1 MAGRKLKFPYGN
13 NDFYQLLTEDYCYID
28 RTDRIAQLEEVG
40 KTLLFLRPRR
50 YGKSLLLSTLEN
62 YYDIAKADE
71 FERLF
76 GGLAIG
82 AAPTPLHNQY
92 LILRWDFSVIAPKPN
107 YQQQQQVVIDYLNAE
122 IKAFALK
129 YQDLLVSPIEINP
142 TNVTASFWSLL
153 SVVQQ
158 ANHKV
163 YLLIDEYDN
172 FANELLMVERP
183 QSQERYEA
191 LVFGEGEF
199 KAVFK
204 AIKAAMSGRGLDRT
218 FIVGVSPVV
227 LHDVSSGFNVAENI
241 YFREDFNDLCGF
253 TEAEVTQ
260 LLERVTENCGF
271 SPEQTAEALHLMRTF
286 YNGALFSHEGGECV
300 YNPTSTFHFL
310 KYLQRTCRYPRN
322 MLDTNLGTDHQK
334 LAYVAGLPKGEE
346 VILQIMD
353 MEHPPAVVALE
364 ERFGVH
370 EMLAESNT
378 EPFMLSQLYYL
389 GVLTL
394 DGDLT
399 TDGELMLRI
408 PNLVMQQL
416 YAERLL
422 RMLLP
427 DATQRDVGQAA
438 AKALYSQGQ
447 IQPLCDFI
455 EQYIF
460 PVFDN
465 RDYIQANELTIKTAF
480 LTLLFN
486 DTFYIMDS
494 EMALERTYAD
504 LTMILRPEMR
514 RYQLLDLLLEFKFVK
529 LNKVGLS
536 GEEVHTK
543 TDEELCALDA
553 VKTEVAKAKQQL
565 QQYATVLQ
573 AKYGEKLR
581 LRTFSVVAI
590 GFERLVWEEIKG
602 AN

>member
-1 MAGRKLKFPYGN
+1 MTTKKIKFPYGN
-13 NDFYQLLTEDYCYID
+13 NDFYQLMTEDYLYVD

-71 FERLF
+71 YERLF
-76 GGLAIG
+76 GELAIG
-82 AAPTPLHNQY
+82 TAPTPLHNQY
-92 LILRWDFSVIAPKPN
+92 LILRWDFSVIAPKPD
-107 YQQQQQVVIDYLNAE
+107 YQQQQQVLTDYLNAE

-129 YQDLLVSPIEINP
+129 YQSLLLSPIEINP
-142 TNVTASFWSLL
+142 TNATVSFWSLL

-158 ANHKV
+158 AQHKV
-163 YLLIDEYDN
+163 YLLVDEYDN
-172 FANELLMVERP
+172 FANELLMAERP
-183 QSQERYEA
+183 QNQERYEA

-218 FIVGVSPVV
+218 FIAGVSPVV
-227 LHDVSSGFNVAENI
+227 LHDVSSGFNIAENI

-260 LLERVTENCGF
+260 LLHRVAETCNM
-271 SPEQTAEALHLMRTF
+271 SAEQTAEALHLMRTF
-286 YNGALFSHEGGECV
+286 YNGALFSHEGGESI

-346 VILQIMD
+346 VILQIID
-353 MEHPPAVVALE
+353 AEHPPAVIALE

-378 EPFMLSQLYYL
+378 EPFMLSLLYYL

-394 DGDLT
+394 EGGLT
-399 TDGELMLRI
+399 KDGELILRI
-408 PNLVMQQL
+408 PNLVMEQL

-427 DATQRDVGQAA
+427 DATHRDLGQTA
-438 AKALYSQGQ
+438 AKALYSGGQ
-447 IQPLCDFI
+447 IQPLCDFV

-465 RDYIQANELTIKTAF
+465 RDYIHANELTVKTAF

-486 DTFYIMDS
+486 DTFYVMDS
-494 EMALERTYAD
+494 ENALKRTYAD

-514 RYQLLDLLLEFKFVK
+514 RYQLLDLLLEFKFIK
-529 LNKVGLS
+529 LNKIGLR
-536 GEEVHTK
+536 GDEVRAK
-543 TDEELCALDA
+543 AEAELRTLDA
-553 VKTEVAKAKQQL
+553 VKAEFIAAKQQL
-565 QQYATVLQ
+565 QDYAALLRG
-573 AKYGEKLR
+573 KYGEKLQ
-581 LRTFSVVAI
+581 LRTFAVVAI
-590 GFERLVWEEIKG
+590 GFDRLLWEEVKE
-602 AN
+602 

>member
-1 MAGRKLKFPYGN
+1 MTAKKLKFPYGN
-13 NDFYQLLTEDYCYID
+13 NDFYQLITEDYLYVD

-62 YYDIAKADE
+62 YYDIAKAAE

-92 LILRWDFSVIAPKPN
+92 LILRWDFSVIAPKPE
-107 YQQQQQVVIDYLNAE
+107 YQQQQQVLTDYLNAE

-129 YQDLLVSPIEINP
+129 YQPLLLSPIEINP
-142 TNVTASFWSLL
+142 TNATASFWSLL

-158 ANHKV
+158 AQHKI
-163 YLLIDEYDN
+163 YLLVDEYDN
-172 FANELLMVERP
+172 FANELLMAERP
-183 QSQERYEA
+183 QNQERYET

-218 FIVGVSPVV
+218 FIAGVSPVV
-227 LHDVSSGFNVAENI
+227 LHDVSSGFNIAENI

-260 LLERVTENCGF
+260 LLEQVTESCGL
-271 SPEQTAEALHLMRTF
+271 PAEQTAEALHLMRTF
-286 YNGALFSHEGGECV
+286 YNGALFSHEGGECI

-310 KYLQRTCRYPRN
+310 KYLQRTCHYPRN

-346 VILQIMD
+346 VILQIID
-353 MEHPPAVVALE
+353 AEHPPAVIALE

-378 EPFMLSQLYYL
+378 EPFMLSLLYYL

-394 DGDLT
+394 DGGLT
-399 TDGELMLRI
+399 TDGELILRI
-408 PNLVMQQL
+408 PNLGMQQL

-427 DATQRDVGQAA
+427 DAAHRDLGQAA
-438 AKALYSQGQ
+438 AKALYSGGQ

-465 RDYIQANELTIKTAF
+465 RDYIHANKLTVKTAF

-486 DTFYIMDS
+486 DTFYVMDS
-494 EMALERTYAD
+494 ENALKRTYAD

-514 RYQLLDLLLEFKFVK
+514 RHQLLDLLLEFKFVK
-529 LNKVGLS
+529 LNKVGLRGDEVRTKAE
-536 GEEVHTK
+536 GE
-543 TDEELCALDA
+543 LRALNA
-553 VKTEVAKAKQQL
+553 VKAEFIAAKQQL
-565 QQYATVLQ
+565 QDYTALLRS
-573 AKYGEKLR
+573 KYGEKLQ
-581 LRTFSVVAI
+581 LRTFAVVAI
-590 GFERLVWEEIKG
+590 GFERLLWEEVKG
-602 AN
+602 

>member
-1 MAGRKLKFPYGN
+1 MAGKPIKFPYGN
-13 NDFYQLLTEDYCYID
+13 NDFYQLITEDYLYVD
-28 RTDRIAQLEEVG
+28 RTDRIAQLEDVG

-62 YYDIAKADE
+62 YYDLAKANE
-71 FERLF
+71 FDRLF
-76 GGLAIG
+76 GSLAIG

-92 LILRWDFSVIAPKPN
+92 LILRWDFSVVAPKPD
-107 YQQQQQVVIDYLNAE
+107 YQQQQQVLTDYLNAE
-122 IKAFALK
+122 IKACALK
-129 YQDLLVSPIEINP
+129 YQHLLTTPVEINP
-142 TNVTASFWSLL
+142 TNATASFWSLL

-158 ANHKV
+158 AQQKI
-163 YLLIDEYDN
+163 YLLVDEYDN

-183 QSQERYEA
+183 QSQARYEA

-218 FIVGVSPVV
+218 FMVGVSPVV
-227 LHDVSSGFNVAENI
+227 LHDVSSGFNIAENI

-260 LLERVTENCGF
+260 LLDHVTANCGF
-271 SPEQTAEALHLMRTF
+271 STEQTAEALHLMRTF
-286 YNGALFSHEGGECV
+286 YNGALFSHEGGECI
-300 YNPTSTFHFL
+300 YNPTSAFHFL

-353 MEHPPAVVALE
+353 TEHPPAVVALE

-370 EMLAESNT
+370 EMLADSNT
-378 EPFMLSQLYYL
+378 EPFMLSLLYYL

-394 DGDLT
+394 DGGLT
-399 TDGELMLRI
+399 SEGELILRI

-427 DATQRDVGQAA
+427 DATQRDAGQAA
-438 AKALYSQGQ
+438 AKALYSRGE
-447 IQPLCDFI
+447 IQPLCDFV
-455 EQYIF
+455 EQQIF

-465 RDYIQANELTIKTAF
+465 RDYIQANELTVKTTF

-486 DTFYIMDS
+486 DTFYVMDS

-504 LTMILRPEMR
+504 LSMILRPEMR
-514 RYQLLDLLLEFKFVK
+514 RHQLLDLLLEFKFIK
-529 LNKVGLS
+529 LNKIGLR
-536 GEEVHTK
+536 GDEVRTK
-543 TDEELCALDA
+543 SAAELRALEA
-553 VKTEVAKAKQQL
+553 VKADFSAAKQQL
-565 QQYATVLQ
+565 QTYTTHLKNKYQ
-573 AKYGEKLR
+573 AKLR
-581 LRTFSVVAI
+581 LRVFAVVAI
-590 GFERLVWEEIKG
+590 GFERLLWEEVKE
-602 AN
+602 

>member
-1 MAGRKLKFPYGN
+1 MADKPIKFPYGN
-13 NDFYQLLTEDYCYID
+13 NDFYQLITEDYLYID
-28 RTDRIAQLEEVG
+28 RTDRIAHLEAVG

-71 FERLF
+71 FDRLF

-92 LILRWDFSVIAPKPN
+92 LILRWDFSVIAPKPD
-107 YQQQQQVVIDYLNAE
+107 YQQQQQVLTDYLNAE
-122 IKAFALK
+122 IKAFSLK
-129 YQDLLVSPIEINP
+129 YQHLLASPIEINP
-142 TNVTASFWSLL
+142 TNATVSFWSLL

-158 ANHKV
+158 AQHKI
-163 YLLIDEYDN
+163 YLLVDEYDN

-183 QSQERYEA
+183 QSPERYEA

-218 FIVGVSPVV
+218 FIVGVSPIV

-260 LLERVTENCGF
+260 LLAQVTADCGL
-271 SPEQTAEALHLMRTF
+271 PAEQTAEARHLMRTF
-286 YNGALFSHEGGECV
+286 YNGALFSHEGGECI

-334 LAYVAGLPKGEE
+334 LAYIAGLPKGEE

-353 MEHPPAVVALE
+353 TEHPPAVIALE

-378 EPFMLSQLYYL
+378 EPFMLSLLYYL

-394 DGDLT
+394 DGGLT
-399 TDGELMLRI
+399 TEGELILRI

-427 DATQRDVGQAA
+427 DATQRDLGQAA
-438 AKALYSQGQ
+438 AKALYGRGQ

-465 RDYIQANELTIKTAF
+465 RDYIHVNELTIKTTF

-486 DTFYIMDS
+486 DTFYVMDS
-494 EMALERTYAD
+494 ENALKRTYAD

-529 LNKVGLS
+529 LNKIELRGN
-536 GEEVHTK
+536 EVRAK
-543 TDEELCALDA
+543 PASELRAHDVIKA
-553 VKTEVAKAKQQL
+553 EFATAKQQL
-565 QQYATVLQ
+565 RDYTALLRS
-573 AKYGEKLR
+573 KYGTKLQ
-581 LRTFSVVAI
+581 LRTFAVVAI
-590 GFERLVWEEIKG
+590 GFERLLWEEVQE
-602 AN
+602 